1 MKCIETFARATDYF
15 EGALVLFEKQE
26 VESHLATCEKCRG
39 HFEHIR
45 QMIAAMRS
53 LPEPTTLSPK
63 AKEEILD
70 AFRKQQSQILLF
82 GIMGV
87 RRLAVAAAIGI
98 VLLATVLWVIKTRRE
113 APGTEQGY
121 KELALDL
128 SKRLVLRG
136 SGNPEPGPP
145 LQVPRARLALLIHLP
160 VGSQRG
166 NYEVALQ
173 KDEKS
178 LATATGSAQVS
189 DQAMVLRVKLDLSQF
204 SAGEYLLGLRPA
216 NRDWRYYKVVLE

>member
-15 EGALVLFEKQE
+15 EGALVPFEKQE
-26 VESHLATCEKCRG
+26 IESHLATCEKCRG

-63 AKEEILD
+63 AKEEILEV
-70 AFRKQQSQILLF
+70 FREQQSENLLF
-82 GIMGV
+82 GLRAV
-87 RRLAVAAAIGI
+87 RTLTVAAAVAIVVLAI
-98 VLLATVLWVIKTRRE
+98 VLWIVKTRRE
-113 APGTEQGY
+113 VPGKEQGY

-145 LQVPRARLALLIHLP
+145 LQVPRARLALVIHLP
-160 VGSQRG
+160 LGSQPG

-189 DQAMVLRVKLDLSQF
+189 DQAMVLRVKLDLSQI